1 MNKLKEVYETEQDL
15 YNILKYEDII
25 KQYPTVRE
33 REYYIYTKDILLMK
47 LKSTYEE
54 DEQELQIESTL
65 KDLIE
70 GNEDIH
76 ERVQMLMNNYYTESL
91 NYLKSILNRIPTDSS
106 ERMNRREKEIIQEL
120 RTILKGKEQY
130 KEKAPASE
138 PN

>member
-1 MNKLKEVYETEQDL
+1 MNKLKELYETEQDL

-130 KEKAPASE
+130 KEKAHASE